1 MLSRA
6 SRLKET
12 QLLIEPWLVDSK
24 KNKRVNEG
32 EKRGGGRKQG
42 KGLKNQ
48 KRKREI
54 RAVETQGGLK
64 HEWDDFICVFSQRK
78 NGVWRPDLIP
88 GTDGECPGLA
98 LGMHLK
104 ILARGCRY
112 RLEMERARRGFGE
125 HAI

>member
-1 MLSRA
+1 LS
-6 SRLKET
+6 T
-12 QLLIEPWLVDSK
+12 VK

-64 HEWDDFICVFSQRK
+64 HE
-78 NGVWRPDLIP
+78 
-88 GTDGECPGLA
+88 
-98 LGMHLK
+98 
-104 ILARGCRY
+104 
-112 RLEMERARRGFGE
+112 
-125 HAI
+125 